1 MLSDYSYWQING
13 NKFVNFHFISNVI
26 INRSMNRSCFWIARV
41 GHVLRWSVALLILV
55 AGAGSGM
62 VSATPVSS
70 KAGLGAHGH
79 GLAPLGARDQRLY
92 REIMALQDE
101 GRWDAADVLIGRLR
115 DPLLLGHVQRQRYM
129 HPDAYRSTYE
139 ELHAWLEHYGD
150 HPDADPVYRL
160 ALARRPA
167 GAPEPLRPV
176 AGYLG
181 GSGQERQEVTG
192 IAWRSARE
200 RSADEDAAV
209 RAWRDEIDKLAGSRQ
224 PAAAAALLDLPA
236 MRRLADEVETDLA
249 RWAVA
254 GAWLA
259 VGEDLEALKLARRA
273 AARSGDIVPEIHWTA
288 GFSAWRIGRSDLA
301 ARHFTALA
309 QAEAAH
315 PSERSRAA
323 FWAARAHIVEQKPQ
337 HVGGFLQIAAE
348 DPQGIYGVLARAV
361 LGKEEGY
368 DWDDLEAHD
377 EGIAAVA
384 ELPGG
389 RRALALGQIGQ
400 SGLAEQEIRK
410 LAARVSPAL
419 MPGLIGLAAWLDLP
433 AAQMRLAQS
442 LRHHDGGGHHAALY
456 PLPSWQPT
464 TGFTVDRALVYAV
477 MRAESGFDP
486 EAESYAGARGL
497 MQVMPATAKEIA
509 LRSELELADWDGLF
523 EPATGMTLGQAY
535 LDQIL
540 RLPRIGDN
548 LMFVAVAY
556 NAGPGRV
563 ASWCEGLGPDP
574 DPLLFLE
581 SIPLRE
587 TRIYVKKVL
596 TNFWTYRARFG
607 QPRPSL
613 EALAGNAWPLYRAL
627 DTKPTLHAWN

>member
-1 MLSDYSYWQING
+1 MS
-13 NKFVNFHFISNVI
+13 KTHFL
-26 INRSMNRSCFWIARV
+26 IARG
-41 GHVLRWSVALLILV
+41 GHVLRWSFALLILV
-55 AGAGSGM
+55 AGSSVAG
-62 VSATPVSS
+62 ATPLAPKS
-70 KAGLGAHGH
+70 GLAMRGDA
-79 GLAPLGARDQRLY
+79 LAPLSRRDRRLY
-92 REIMALQDE
+92 REIIALQDE

-115 DPLLLGHVQRQRYM
+115 DPLLLGHVQHQRYM

-139 ELHAWLEHYGD
+139 ELRAWLEHYSD
-150 HPDADPVYRL
+150 HPGADRVYRL
-160 ALARRPA
+160 ALTRRPA
-167 GAPEPLRPV
+167 GAPAPAKPL

-192 IAWRSARE
+192 VAYRSARE
-200 RSADEDAAV
+200 RSADEDATV
-209 RAWRDEIDKLAGSRQ
+209 RAWRETIDRLAARRDPAQAAEHLGLRSIRKLADR
-224 PAAAAALLDLPA
+224 
-236 MRRLADEVETDLA
+236 VEIDLA

-254 GAWLA
+254 GAYVA
-259 VGEDLEALKLARRA
+259 VGEDLEALKLARLA
-273 AARSGDIVPEIHWTA
+273 ALRSGDMVPEIHWTA
-288 GFSAWRIGRSDLA
+288 GFSAWRAGRSDLA
-301 ARHFTALA
+301 VHHFAALA
-309 QAEAAH
+309 EAEAAY

-323 FWAARAHIVEQKPQ
+323 FWAARAYVVEQKPQ
-337 HVGGFLQIAAE
+337 QVAAFLRIAAE
-348 DPQGIYGVLARAV
+348 DPQGFYGLLARAV
-361 LGKEEGY
+361 LGEEEGHE
-368 DWDDLEAHD
+368 WAEPEPLE
-377 EGIAAVA
+377 EGLRVAAR
-384 ELPGG
+384 LPGA

-400 SGLAEQEIRK
+400 NGLAEQEIRK
-410 LAARVSPAL
+410 LAARASPDL
-419 MPGLIGLAAWLDLP
+419 MPGLIALAAWLDLP

-442 LRHHDGGGHHAALY
+442 LRHRNGGGHLPSLY
-456 PLPSWQPT
+456 PVPSWQPT
-464 TGFTVDRALVYAV
+464 TGFTVDRALVFAV

-509 LRSELELADWDGLF
+509 ARNELELADWDGLF

-563 ASWCEGLGPDP
+563 AAWCEDLGVDS

-596 TNFWTYRARFG
+596 TNFWTYRDRFG

-613 EALAGNAWPLYRAL
+613 KALAGNAWPLYRAL
-627 DTKPTLHAWN
+627 DSKPTLHAWN

>member
-1 MLSDYSYWQING
+1 MQDDYSYWQING
-13 NKFVNFHFISNVI
+13 NKVVNFHFVSNAI
-26 INRSMNRSCFWIARV
+26 INRSMIRTCFSIARA
-41 GHVLRWSVALLILV
+41 GHVLRWSVALLILI
-55 AGAGSGM
+55 AGSSM
-62 VSATPVSS
+62 VSATPVLS
-70 KAGLGAHGH
+70 KSGLAARGH

-92 REIMALQDE
+92 REIIALQDE
-101 GRWDAADVLIGRLR
+101 AHWDAADVLIGRLR

-150 HPDADPVYRL
+150 HPDADRVYRL
-160 ALARRPA
+160 ALTRRPA
-167 GAPEPLRPV
+167 GAPAPLEPV

-181 GSGQERQEVTG
+181 GSGQERQEVT
-192 IAWRSARE
+192 AVAYRSARE
-200 RSADEDAAV
+200 RSTDEGATV
-209 RAWRDEIDKLAGSRQ
+209 RAWREEIDKLAGSRQ
-224 PAAAAALLDLPA
+224 AAAAAWHLGLPA
-236 MRRLADEVETDLA
+236 IRRLADRVEIDLA

-273 AARSGDIVPEIHWTA
+273 AVRSGDIVPEIHWTA
-288 GFSAWRIGRSDLA
+288 GFSAWRIRRSDLA

-323 FWAARAHIVEQKPQ
+323 FWAARAYIVEQKPQ
-337 HVGGFLQIAAE
+337 HVAGFLQIAAE
-348 DPQGIYGVLARAV
+348 DTQGIYGVLARAV
-361 LGKEEGY
+361 LGEEEGY
-368 DWDDLEAHD
+368 DWSYPEPWGDDL
-377 EGIAAVA
+377 GAVA

-410 LAARVSPAL
+410 LAARVSPDL

-442 LRHHDGGGHHAALY
+442 LRHRDGGHHPALY

-509 LRSELELADWDGLF
+509 ARSELELADWDGLF

-535 LDQIL
+535 LDEIL

-563 ASWCEGLGPDP
+563 ADWSEGLGADD

-596 TNFWTYRARFG
+596 TNLWSYRDRLG

-613 EALAGNAWPLYRAL
+613 KALAGNAWPLYRAL
-627 DTKPTLHAWN
+627 DTKPTIHAWN

>member
-1 MLSDYSYWQING
+1 MLNDDSYWQINN
-13 NKFVNFHFISNVI
+13 NKIVIFHFVSNAV
-26 INRSMNRSCFWIARV
+26 INRSMIRTCFWIARAD
-41 GHVLRWSVALLILV
+41 HVLRWSVALLLLI
-55 AGAGSGM
+55 AGSSI

-70 KAGLGAHGH
+70 KSGLAARGH
-79 GLAPLGARDQRLY
+79 GLAPLSARDQRLY
-92 REIMALQDE
+92 REIVALQE
-101 GRWDAADVLIGRLR
+101 EARWDAADILIGRLR

-150 HPDADPVYRL
+150 HPDADRVYRL
-160 ALARRPA
+160 ALTRRPA
-167 GAPEPLRPV
+167 GAPAPLEPV
-176 AGYLG
+176 TGYLG
-181 GSGQERQEVTG
+181 GSGQERQEVTRV
-192 IAWRSARE
+192 AYRSARE
-200 RSADEDAAV
+200 RSADEDATV
-209 RAWRDEIDKLAGSRQ
+209 RAWREEIDRLAGSRQ
-224 PAAAAALLDLPA
+224 PAAAAAHLELPA
-236 MRRLADEVETDLA
+236 VRKLADPVEIDLA

-254 GAWLA
+254 GAWVA

-273 AARSGDIVPEIHWTA
+273 AVRSGDIVPEIHWTA

-309 QAEAAH
+309 ETEAAH

-323 FWAARAHIVEQKPQ
+323 FWAARAFIVEQKPQ
-337 HVGGFLQIAAE
+337 HVAGFLQIAAE
-348 DPQGIYGVLARAV
+348 DTQGIYGVLARAV
-361 LGKEEGY
+361 LGEEEGY
-368 DWDDLEAHD
+368 DWSYLEPWDDGL
-377 EGIAAVA
+377 GAVA

-389 RRALALGQIGQ
+389 RRALALGQIEQ

-410 LAARVSPAL
+410 LAARASPDL
-419 MPGLIGLAAWLDLP
+419 MPGLIELAAWLDLP

-442 LRHHDGGGHHAALY
+442 LRLRTGGGHHPALY
-456 PLPSWQPT
+456 PVPSWQPI
-464 TGFTVDRALVYAV
+464 TGFTVDRALVFAV

-497 MQVMPATAKEIA
+497 MQVMPATAKEVA

-563 ASWCEGLGPDP
+563 ADWSEGLGVDD

-596 TNFWTYRARFG
+596 TNFWSYRDRLG

-613 EALAGNAWPLYRAL
+613 KALAGNAWPLYRAL
-627 DTKPTLHAWN
+627 DTKPTIHAWN

>member
-1 MLSDYSYWQING
+1 
-13 NKFVNFHFISNVI
+13 
-26 INRSMNRSCFWIARV
+26 MNRTCIWIARA
-41 GHVLRWSVALLILV
+41 GHVLSWSVALLILV
-55 AGAGSGM
+55 AGSSM

-70 KAGLGAHGH
+70 TSGLTAHGH

-101 GRWDAADVLIGRLR
+101 ARWDAADVLIGRLR

-160 ALARRPA
+160 ALTRRPA
-167 GAPEPLRPV
+167 GAPAPLEPV

-192 IAWRSARE
+192 VAWRSARQ
-200 RSADEDAAV
+200 RSADEDATV
-209 RAWRDEIDKLAGSRQ
+209 RAWRDEIDRLAGSRQ
-224 PAAAAALLDLPA
+224 PEAAAAHLELPA
-236 MRRLADEVETDLA
+236 IRGLADEVEIDLA

-259 VGEDLEALKLARRA
+259 VGDDLEALKLARRA

-301 ARHFTALA
+301 ARHFTALT

-323 FWAARAHIVEQKPQ
+323 FWAARASIVEQKPQ
-337 HVGGFLQIAAE
+337 HVAGFLQIAAE
-348 DPQGIYGVLARAV
+348 DTQGIYGLLARAV
-361 LGKEEGY
+361 LGEEEVY
-368 DWDDLEAHD
+368 DWSYPQALDDGL
-377 EGIAAVA
+377 AAVA

-410 LAARVSPAL
+410 LAARVSPDL

-442 LRHHDGGGHHAALY
+442 LRHRDGGGHHAALY

-497 MQVMPATAKEIA
+497 MQVMPATAKEVA
-509 LRSELELADWDGLF
+509 LRSEVELVDWDGLF

-535 LDQIL
+535 LDEIL
-540 RLPRIGDN
+540 RLPGIGDN

-563 ASWCEGLGPDP
+563 AAWREGLGPDA

-596 TNFWTYRARFG
+596 TNFWTYRDRLG

-613 EALAGNAWPLYRAL
+613 KALAGNAWPLYRAL
-627 DTKPTLHAWN
+627 DTKPTIHAWN

>member
-1 MLSDYSYWQING
+1 MPIEDSICQFNVKKTI
-13 NKFVNFHFISNVI
+13 NFHFMSNVSI
-26 INRSMNRSCFWIARV
+26 SRSMTKTYFYTACA
-41 GHVLRWSVALLILV
+41 GHALRWSVALLVLV
-55 AGAGSGM
+55 AGASMAG
-62 VSATPVSS
+62 ATSVSS
-70 KAGLGAHGH
+70 KSGLAARGH

-92 REIMALQDE
+92 REIIALQDE
-101 GRWDAADVLIGRLR
+101 ARWDAADVLIGRLR

-139 ELHAWLEHYGD
+139 ELHAWLEQYGD
-150 HPDADPVYRL
+150 HPGADRVYRL
-160 ALARRPA
+160 ATTRRPA
-167 GAPEPLRPV
+167 GAPAPLKPV

-192 IAWRSARE
+192 VAYRSARE
-200 RSADEDAAV
+200 RSADEDATV
-209 RAWRDEIDKLAGSRQ
+209 RAWREAIDKLAGRRQ
-224 PAAAAALLDLPA
+224 PAAAAAHLGLPSI
-236 MRRLADEVETDLA
+236 RKLADRVEIDLA

-254 GAWLA
+254 GAYVA

-273 AARSGDIVPEIHWTA
+273 AVRSGDIVPEIHWTA

-301 ARHFTALA
+301 VRHFTALA

-323 FWAARAHIVEQKPQ
+323 FWAARAYVVEQKPQ
-337 HVGGFLQIAAE
+337 HVAAFLRIAAG
-348 DPQGIYGVLARAV
+348 DTQGFYGVLARAV
-361 LGKEEGY
+361 LGEEKGNDWADPAPLEEG
-368 DWDDLEAHD
+368 LR
-377 EGIAAVA
+377 AAA
-384 ELPGG
+384 RLPGG
-389 RRALALGQIGQ
+389 RRALALSQIGQ
-400 SGLAEQEIRK
+400 GGLAEQEIRK
-410 LAARVSPAL
+410 LAGRASPDL
-419 MPGLIGLAAWLDLP
+419 MPGLIALAAWLDLP

-442 LRHHDGGGHHAALY
+442 LLHRDGGHHPALY
-456 PLPSWQPT
+456 PVPSWQPT
-464 TGFTVDRALVYAV
+464 TGFTVDRALVFAV

-486 EAESYAGARGL
+486 EAESHAGARGL
-497 MQVMPATAKEIA
+497 MQVMPATAMEIA
-509 LRSELELADWDGLF
+509 ARNELELSDRDGLF

-548 LMFVAVAY
+548 LMFAAVAY

-563 ASWCEGLGPDP
+563 AAWCEGIGPDP

-596 TNFWTYRARFG
+596 TNFWTYRDRLG

-613 EALAGNAWPLYRAL
+613 KALAGNAWPLYRAL
-627 DTKPTLHAWN
+627 DTKPTIHAWN